1 MEPKETKIES
11 KPTEQPLTQTDIE
24 RLSAAIIEKEAVIG
38 KLTGSLAG
46 AVAAYRTSITA
57 HHTDVPAELI
67 TGDSIA
73 DVDESVKRARAL
85 VEQVRASLKTAPPP
99 VVAVRR
105 GGSVEAMTTEEK
117 IRRGL
122 GF

>member
-24 RLSAAIIEKEAVIG
+24 RLSTAIIEKEAVIG
-38 KLTGSLAG
+38 QLTESLAG
-46 AVAAYRTSITA
+46 AVAAYRTASIA
-57 HHTDVPAELI
+57 RNADVPAELI
-67 TGDSIA
+67 VGDSIA

-105 GGSVEAMTTEEK
+105 GGSIEVMTTEEK